1 MTGFLVAGH
10 LATGHRIRRLHG
22 AVISRV
28 AILCQGKA
36 LRKGLDCGTEHE
48 QLELRDFVGQH
59 QTRLPFVCIELVS
72 PYSRA
77 FQRTD
82 QGLFSALGYTTFD
95 FELPALQRLSLSR
108 KLGIAIASQLL
119 VATS

>member
-1 MTGFLVAGH
+1 MHWTCF
-10 LATGHRIRRLHG
+10 T
-22 AVISRV
+22 
-28 AILCQGKA
+28 
-36 LRKGLDCGTEHE
+36 
-48 QLELRDFVGQH
+48 
-59 QTRLPFVCIELVS
+59 
-72 PYSRA
+72 YSRA